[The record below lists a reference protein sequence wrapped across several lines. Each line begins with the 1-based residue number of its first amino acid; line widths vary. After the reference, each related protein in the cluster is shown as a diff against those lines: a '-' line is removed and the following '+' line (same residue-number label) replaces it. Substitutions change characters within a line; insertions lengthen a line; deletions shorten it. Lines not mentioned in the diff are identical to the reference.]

1 MNTLLLVRHAKA
13 GRRDDWHEDDRLRP
27 LSGKGR
33 AQADA
38 LVGIVAKLIPQHA
51 GPVPIVSSPWVRC
64 RQTVEPVSVHFGV
77 SVEPVAALGEGMGS
91 RAAEVVLGMGGR
103 SAVCCTHGDVIG
115 EILSR
120 MQVEGLDLGR
130 RPVWP
135 KGSIWVLQTRHGM
148 FRAAR
153 YVAPPS

>member
-1 MNTLLLVRHAKA
+1 VNTLLLVRHGKA
-13 GRRDDWHEDDRLRP
+13 GRREDWNDDDRLRP

-33 AQADA
+33 LQADA
-38 LVGIVAKLIPQHA
+38 LVGIVAKLIPKHA
-51 GPVPIVSSPWVRC
+51 GPVPVFSSPWTRC
-64 RQTVEPVSVHFGV
+64 LQTVEPMSVHFGV
-77 SVEPVAALGEGMGS
+77 AVEPEAALGEGMGP
-91 RAAEVVLGMGGR
+91 RAAELVLEMGAR

-115 EILSR
+115 AILSC

-135 KGSIWVLQTRHGM
+135 KGSIWVLQTRHGV